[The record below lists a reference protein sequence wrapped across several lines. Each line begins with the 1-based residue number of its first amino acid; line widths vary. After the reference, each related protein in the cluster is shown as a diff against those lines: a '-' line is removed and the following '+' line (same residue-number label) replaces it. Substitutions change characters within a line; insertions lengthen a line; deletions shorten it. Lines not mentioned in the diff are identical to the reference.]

1 MDCKTTKKAPYIL
14 TFRTIFTPSGLRHRP
29 TKPIFAPQFAH
40 IRLIMNRALSFLLII
55 SLLVAC
61 NNGNRNNTQTI
72 DTTADNTPPTLDYT
86 IMKVLPHDTTAF
98 TEGLLFHD
106 GQLYESTGTD
116 TNMPESRRSLF
127 GTVDTITGKI
137 HPKVEI
143 DRNKYFG
150 EGIAFING
158 KVYQLTY
165 TTKVGFIYDATTFKK
180 LGDFTFPSREGWG
193 MTTNGTDLIMSDGTS
208 NITYLDPNTFRTV
221 KTLTVSDNN
230 GPVSNVNELEL
241 VHGYLFANQWQTN
254 YILKIDT
261 TTGKVVGRLD
271 LDAIAAEAHDKFPG
285 SEVLNGIAW
294 NPASGLLYVTGK
306 LWPNIYEIR
315 TNL

>member
-1 MDCKTTKKAPYIL
+1 MQAFDINLPPINLNMT
-14 TFRTIFTPSGLRHRP
+14 RT
-29 TKPIFAPQFAH
+29 
-40 IRLIMNRALSFLLII
+40 LSFLLIL
-55 SLLVAC
+55 SLLAGC
-61 NNGNRNNTQTI
+61 NNSDRNNNATAP
-72 DTTADNTPPTLDYT
+72 ADNTPPTIDYSV
-86 IMKVLPHDTTAF
+86 MKLLPHDTSAF

-127 GTVDTITGKI
+127 GTVDTATGKI

-150 EGIAFING
+150 EGIAFLNG

-180 LGDFTFPSREGWG
+180 LGEFTIPTREGWG
-193 MTTNGTDLIMSDGTS
+193 MTTNGADLIMSDGTS
-208 NITYLDPNTFRTV
+208 NISYLDPNTFQVR
-221 KTLTVSDNN
+221 KTLSVFDNN

-241 VHGYLFANQWQTN
+241 VHGYLYANQWQTN

-261 TTGKVVGRLD
+261 TSGKVVGRLD
-271 LDAIAAEAHDKFPG
+271 LDSIVAEARNKFSG

-294 NPASGLLYVTGK
+294 NPTSGLLYVTGK
-306 LWPNIYEIR
+306 LWPSIYEIKIP
-315 TNL
+315 L

>member
-1 MDCKTTKKAPYIL
+1 
-14 TFRTIFTPSGLRHRP
+14 
-29 TKPIFAPQFAH
+29 
-40 IRLIMNRALSFLLII
+40 MNRTLSFLLIL
-55 SLLVAC
+55 SLLTAAC
-61 NNGNRNNTQTI
+61 NNTDRNSSATPS
-72 DTTADNTPPTLDYT
+72 ADNTPPTIDYT
-86 IMKVLPHDTTAF
+86 VMKVLPHDTTAF

-127 GTVDTITGKI
+127 GTVDTGTGKI

-143 DRNKYFG
+143 DRSKYFG
-150 EGIAFING
+150 EGIAFLNG

-165 TTKVGFIYDATTFKK
+165 TTKVGFIYDAATFKK
-180 LGDFTFPSREGWG
+180 LGEFTIPTREGWG
-193 MTTNGTDLIMSDGTS
+193 MTTNGAKLIMSDGTS
-208 NITYLDPNTFRTV
+208 NISYIDPNTFQVV
-221 KTLTVSDNN
+221 KTLAVTDNN

-241 VHGYLFANQWQTN
+241 IHGYIYANQWQTD

-261 TTGKVVGRLD
+261 SSGKVVGRLD
-271 LDAIAAEAHDKFPG
+271 LGSIAAEARNKFSG

-306 LWPNIYEIR
+306 LWPSIYEIR
-315 TNL
+315 VAL

>member
-1 MDCKTTKKAPYIL
+1 MN
-14 TFRTIFTPSGLRHRP
+14 
-29 TKPIFAPQFAH
+29 KPI
-40 IRLIMNRALSFLLII
+40 SFLLIV
-55 SLLVAC
+55 SLFASC
-61 NNGNRNNTQTI
+61 NSSDRNNSSTI
-72 DTTADNTPPTLDYT
+72 DSTADSTPPAIDYT
-86 IMKVLPHDTTAF
+86 VMKTLPHDTTSF

-116 TNMPESRRSLF
+116 ADMPESRRSLF

-150 EGIAFING
+150 EGIAFIDG
-158 KVYQLTY
+158 KVFQLTY
-165 TTKVGFIYDATTFKK
+165 KTKVGFIYDASTFKK
-180 LGDFTFPSREGWG
+180 LGDFTFPSAEGWG
-193 MTTNGTDLIMSDGTS
+193 MTTNSANLIMSDGTS
-208 NITYLDPNTFRTV
+208 NITYLDPKTFKVV

-241 VHGYLFANQWQTN
+241 IKGNIYANQWQTN

-261 TTGKVVGRLD
+261 ASGKVVGRID
-271 LDAIAAEAHDKFPG
+271 LESIAAETRNKFNG
-285 SEVLNGIAW
+285 AEVLNGIAY

-306 LWPNIYEIR
+306 LWPNIYELR
-315 TNL
+315 VRL